1 MSSIRKTSTKILF
14 SSEVSVVLV
23 TANLLVVKAKH
34 FLTGAM
40 ASSFRGSFY
49 KKRSKGVFGIQSYIK
64 DVVYAKTFNG
74 SKYFCKKLG
83 V

>member
-1 MSSIRKTSTKILF
+1 MSSIRKTTKVLF
-14 SSEVSVVLV
+14 SSKVSVVLL

-40 ASSFRGSFY
+40 ASSFRGAFCT
-49 KKRSKGVFGIQSYIK
+49 KCSKGILGIQSYIK
-64 DVVYAKTFNG
+64 DGVYAKTLNG
-74 SKYFCKKLG
+74 SKNFFKKLG